1 MEISRLIEGRASSN
15 VISSTV
21 DAPVREA
28 IALLASKRIGAVPI
42 MEGGRIVG
50 IFSERDVIYRLADEG
65 DACLERPI
73 GEVMTALEGTRQV
86 EDTIILFVSDH
97 GDMLGE
103 RPGHHRRKI
112 GDRSRCA
119 GTHDEAP
126 DPPSAC
132 CRRGDDV
139 RVHFD
144 RRPGQGASGRNPAR
158 GGSHARIYPYRLRP
172 GSGQPTSWP

>member
-73 GEVMTALEGTRQV
+73 GEVMTAPASTV
-86 EDTIILFVSDH
+86 ERSATVLDALALMTKRRIRHLPVVD
-97 GDMLGE
+97 GE
-103 RPGHHRRKI
+103 TMCGFISI
-112 GDRSRCA
+112 GDLVKARL
-119 GTHDEAP
+119 DEIQHEAE
-126 DPPSAC
+126 AM
-132 CRRGDDV
+132 REYIRT
-139 RVHFD
+139 
-144 RRPGQGASGRNPAR
+144 A
-158 GGSHARIYPYRLRP
+158 
-172 GSGQPTSWP
+172 